1 MKKIVLLSLIL
12 MMLPFNLASQQCE
25 WSEFIGKDLVL
36 YRYGRLID
44 GVFTDYVFTNPAGV
58 TPMETLVL
66 ADSTHFDWKYSL
78 TGDFHRE
85 MELKGSKIELNPP
98 FWNNRYI
105 SIVQRNGNVIMTEGH
120 DGISRVFYIPE
131 PQPSPESL
139 PVSCN
144 SKNGFCDGKLD
155 DLMPF
160 FTDFTFHSATP
171 MGRHFLY
178 VLKLENDMKEWLEST
193 DEDFTLTSG
202 VAKSVEVKLYPN
214 GEPVL
219 NDLNQKCL
227 NDCNTITILSS
238 LAFKYPNFIK
248 SIIHQESA
256 ESFRVDMFDP
266 MGKPIVVRVSNRFP
280 FTLEGKP
287 ILCSGKDDQPNWSTI
302 LEKAAMKWIKVYEHI
317 SNIEGS
323 NSEWIAPMFT
333 GDGRSFCVQP
343 SKLSAKDLARVITTC
358 LDYGLIVN
366 GGFLKEKVPIDGLE
380 TRIYHGYSFLPP
392 QKDGSLYSLRDP
404 YGTGDANG
412 VMNIMPTDETVPPLI
427 NLRILSP
434 GAAAK

>member
-1 MKKIVLLSLIL
+1 MKNIIVLLFGL
-12 MMLPFNLASQQCE
+12 MMLPFNLASQQYE
-25 WSEFIGKDLVL
+25 WSELIGKDLVL

-66 ADSTHFDWKYSL
+66 TDSTHFDWKYSL

-105 SIVQRNGNVIMTEGH
+105 SIVQRKGNVIMTEGH

-155 DLMPF
+155 DLMPC

-178 VLKLENDMKEWLEST
+178 VLELENDMKEWLEST

-202 VAKSVEVKLYPN
+202 VAKSIDVTLFPN

-219 NDLNQKCL
+219 SDLNQKSL
-227 NDCNTITILSS
+227 NDCNTISVLSN
-238 LAFKYPNFIK
+238 LAFRYPSFIK

-256 ESFRVDMFDP
+256 QSFRVDMFDP
-266 MGKPIVVRVSNRFP
+266 MGKPIVVRVGNRFP

-302 LEKAAMKWIKVYEHI
+302 LEKAAMKWIKVYQHV
-317 SNIEGS
+317 SNIEGCS
-323 NSEWIAPMFT
+323 SEWIAPMFT
-333 GDGRSFCVQP
+333 GDGRSFCIQP
-343 SKLSAKDLARVITTC
+343 GKLSAKDLARVITTC

-366 GGFLKEKVPIDGLE
+366 GGFLKEGVPLDGQK
-380 TRIYHGYSFLPP
+380 THIYQGYSFLPP
-392 QKDGSLYSLRDP
+392 QKDGSLYSIR
-404 YGTGDANG
+404 YSFGTGDANG
-412 VMNIMPTDETVPPLI
+412 VMNVMPTDETVPPLI